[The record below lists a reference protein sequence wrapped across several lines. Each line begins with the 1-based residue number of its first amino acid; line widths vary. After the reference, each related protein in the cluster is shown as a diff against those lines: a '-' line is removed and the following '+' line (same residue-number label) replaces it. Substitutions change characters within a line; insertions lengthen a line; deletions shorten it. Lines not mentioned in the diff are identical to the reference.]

1 VKIYNLPEPME
12 NIREV
17 LDLVYFG
24 NTFWQYGLFVLIL
37 LAGLLLKRF
46 LSRISSFLLFQ
57 LIRHRARNIPVNE
70 FHALLYRPVSFTL
83 MLVFLLIAFSQ
94 LQFPP
99 EWEMAP
105 RDRFGVN
112 MALYR
117 GFVVLLYSGLI
128 WVGIRF
134 AEFLKLIMLDR
145 ATSTEDK
152 FAEQVVPFFVD
163 SIKLMVV
170 IFGVF
175 IILGSVFGVNVGT
188 LVAGLGIGGLAVAL
202 AAKESLEN
210 LFGSITIFLDKPF
223 VVGDMVTVSGI
234 TGVIERVGFRST
246 RIRTLEKSYV
256 TLPNKKMVDSELDNL
271 SLRTFRRANFSVGLT
286 YSTSIEQIKAVVK
299 DIQEVVDA
307 HPNTNQ
313 DGRVRF
319 KNFGDSSLDIM
330 VMYFVDTMDWSTYL
344 DVKQEIN
351 YKIMEI
357 VHKHG
362 ASFAFPSRSIYV
374 ENKGSGQSG

>member
-1 VKIYNLPEPME
+1 ME
-12 NIREV
+12 NLREI
-17 LDLVYFG
+17 LDQEYFG
-24 NTFWQYGLFVLIL
+24 NALSQYGLFVLIL
-37 LAGLLLKRF
+37 LAGLLLKRI
-46 LSRISSFLLFQ
+46 LSRLSSLLLFQ
-57 LIRHRARNIPVNE
+57 LIRHKARNIPVDR
-70 FHALLYRPVSFTL
+70 FHALLHRPVGFTL

-94 LQFPP
+94 LQFPA

-105 RDRFGVN
+105 REVFGVN
-112 MALYR
+112 MVLYQ
-117 GFVVLLYSGLI
+117 GFFVLLYAGLI
-128 WVGIRF
+128 WVGLRF
-134 AEFLKLIMLDR
+134 ADFLKLILLER
-145 ATSTEDK
+145 VTGTEDK
-152 FAEQVVPFFVD
+152 FAAQVVPFFVD
-163 SIKLMVV
+163 SIKLIVL
-170 IFGVF
+170 IFGIF

-223 VVGDMVTVSGI
+223 VVGDMVTVAGI

-271 SLRTFRRANFSVGLT
+271 SLRTFRRAHFTVGLT
-286 YSTSIEQIKAVVK
+286 YSTSIEQMKAVVQ
-299 DIQEVVDA
+299 DIQEYIDS

-313 DGRVRF
+313 DGVVRF

-330 VMYFVDTMDWSTYL
+330 VVYFVDTMDWATYL

-357 VHKHG
+357 VQRHG
-362 ASFAFPSRSIYV
+362 ASFAFPSRSIYM
-374 ENKGSGQSG
+374 EGETQKH

>member
-1 VKIYNLPEPME
+1 ME

-24 NTFWQYGLFVLIL
+24 NTLWQYGLFVLIL
-37 LAGLLLKRF
+37 LAGLLLKRI
-46 LSRISSFLLFQ
+46 LSRFSSFLLFQ
-57 LIRHRARNIPVNE
+57 LIRRRARNIPVNE
-70 FHALLYRPVSFTL
+70 FHALLHRPVSFTL

-94 LQFPP
+94 LQFPA

-105 RDRFGVN
+105 RDRLGVN

-117 GFVVLLYSGLI
+117 GFVVLLYSGFI

-152 FAEQVVPFFVD
+152 FAVQVVPFFVD
-163 SIKLMVV
+163 SIKLIVV
-170 IFGVF
+170 IFGIF

-271 SLRTFRRANFSVGLT
+271 SLRTFRRANFSVKLT
-286 YSTSIEQIKAVVK
+286 YSTSIEQMKAVVK
-299 DIQEVVDA
+299 DIQVFIDA

-362 ASFAFPSRSIYV
+362 ASFAFPSRSIYM
-374 ENKGSGQSG
+374 ENEASKQSE